1 MATTEE
7 ISQVSIKHAAPHRHR
22 VGLSALFFGLAAAP
36 AAWNAQLLFSVGLSA
51 HACYPRDVPL
61 ELPIWSNLWGALLG
75 IGVAGIALAVLGGLV
90 SFRNW
95 RLTFD
100 EAPGAAHHLLDA
112 GEGRTRFLAM
122 FGILT
127 SFLFALGLLFA
138 TAAVFLVP
146 ICR

>member
-1 MATTEE
+1 MAAEDL
-7 ISQVSIKHAAPHRHR
+7 SQVSIKHPAPHRHR
-22 VGLSALFFGLAAAP
+22 VGLAALFFGLAAAP
-36 AAWNAQLLFSVGLSA
+36 TAWNAQLLFSVGLSA

-61 ELPIWSNLWGALLG
+61 ELPIWGNLWGILLA
-75 IGVAGIALAVLGGLV
+75 IGLAGIAVAILGGIV

-100 EAPGAAHHLLDA
+100 EAPGSAHHLLDV
-112 GEGRTRFLAM
+112 GEGRTRFIAM

-127 SFLFALGLLFA
+127 SFLFALALLLA

-146 ICR
+146 LCR

>member
-1 MATTEE
+1 MAAEE
-7 ISQVSIKHAAPHRHR
+7 ISQVSIKHPAPHRHR
-22 VGLSALFFGLAAAP
+22 VGLAALFFGLAAAP

-51 HACYPRDVPL
+51 HACYPRDEPL
-61 ELPIWSNLWGALLG
+61 ALPIWSNLWAILLA
-75 IGVAGIALAVLGGLV
+75 IGLVGIAVSIVGGLV

-100 EAPGAAHHLLDA
+100 EAPGSAHQLLDR
-112 GEGRTRFLAM
+112 GEGRTRFIAM

-146 ICR
+146 LCR

>member
-1 MATTEE
+1 MATEDLPQ
-7 ISQVSIKHAAPHRHR
+7 ISIKHPAPHRYC
-22 VGLSALFFGLAAAP
+22 VGLTALFFGLVAAP
-36 AAWNAQLLFSVGLSA
+36 VAWNAQLLFSVALSA

-61 ELPIWSNLWGALLG
+61 TLPIWSNLWGILLA
-75 IGVAGIALAVLGGLV
+75 IGVAGIVLAILGGLV

-100 EAPGAAHHLLDA
+100 EAPGSAHHLLDV
-112 GEGRTRFLAM
+112 GEGRTRFIAM
-122 FGILT
+122 FGILA
-127 SFLFALGLLFA
+127 SVLFALGLLFA

>member
-1 MATTEE
+1 
-7 ISQVSIKHAAPHRHR
+7 
-22 VGLSALFFGLAAAP
+22 LA
-36 AAWNAQLLFSVGLSA
+36 
-51 HACYPRDVPL
+51 
-61 ELPIWSNLWGALLG
+61 I
-75 IGVAGIALAVLGGLV
+75 LGGLV

-100 EAPGAAHHLLDA
+100 EAPGSAHHLLDN

-127 SFLFALGLLFA
+127 SVLFALGLVFA

-146 ICR
+146 LCR

>member
-1 MATTEE
+1 MATEE
-7 ISQVSIKHAAPHRHR
+7 AQVSIKHPAPHRRR
-22 VGLSALFFGLAAAP
+22 VGLTALFFGLAAAP
-36 AAWNAQLLFSVGLSA
+36 VAWNVQLLFSVGFAS

-61 ELPIWSNLWGALLG
+61 ELPIWSNLWGILLA
-75 IGVAGIALAVLGGLV
+75 IGLAGIAVAILGGLV

-100 EAPGAAHHLLDA
+100 ESTGSVHHMLDR
-112 GEGRTRFLAM
+112 GEGRTRFIAM

-127 SFLFALGLLFA
+127 SAVFALGVVFA

-146 ICR
+146 LCR

>member
-1 MATTEE
+1 MAQEE
-7 ISQVSIKHAAPHRHR
+7 ISQVLIKHPAPHRHR
-22 VGLSALFFGLAAAP
+22 VGLTALFFGLGAAP
-36 AAWNAQLLFSVGLSA
+36 AAWNAQLLFSVGLAA

-61 ELPIWSNLWGALLG
+61 ELPIWGNLWGILLA
-75 IGVAGIALAVLGGLV
+75 IGVAGIAVAIVGGLV

-100 EAPGAAHHLLDA
+100 EAPGSVHRLLDN
-112 GEGRTRFLAM
+112 GDGRTRFLAM

-127 SFLFALGLLFA
+127 SALFALGLVFA

-146 ICR
+146 LCR

>member
-1 MATTEE
+1 
-7 ISQVSIKHAAPHRHR
+7 
-22 VGLSALFFGLAAAP
+22 L
-36 AAWNAQLLFSVGLSA
+36 
-51 HACYPRDVPL
+51 
-61 ELPIWSNLWGALLG
+61 
-75 IGVAGIALAVLGGLV
+75 AGIAVAILGGLV

-95 RLTFD
+95 RLTFY
-100 EAPGAAHHLLDA
+100 EAPGSVHHLLDR

-146 ICR
+146 LCR